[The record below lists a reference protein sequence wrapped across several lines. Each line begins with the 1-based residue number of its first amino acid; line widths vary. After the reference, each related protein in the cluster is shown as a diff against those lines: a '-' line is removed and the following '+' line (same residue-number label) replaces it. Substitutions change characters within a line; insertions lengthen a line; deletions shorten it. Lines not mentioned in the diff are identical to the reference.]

1 MKSPNLSNAF
11 LLLSLFFIFISNAF
25 AQIAGG
31 INETTGTSL
40 GGNNFIAGTIFS
52 PIGTPINIRTRIRL
66 SSQTGA
72 EYISTTDDRGQ
83 FVFSALA
90 AGNYTVTFDGDQDFQ
105 YASQQVEVLQSRG
118 RQTYN
123 ISIRLLENKKTT
135 AKPGVIN
142 KANIGIPQKALAFY
156 QKALTLSKDGKN
168 QEAIEQLKLAVGEYA
183 KFTMAFNE
191 IAVQYLKLNELEKAE
206 EALQTALKIDSE
218 AFEPMVN
225 YGIVLYRLKKYSES
239 EIALNNVL
247 KLKDSVVGYYYL
259 GRTLTALEKYDDAEK
274 AFLSTIKLGAGEMKE
289 AHRMLASMYITK
301 GDNQKAIEQL
311 TIYLKL
317 VPDAP
322 DAKHLREVIEQL
334 KN

>member
-1 MKSPNLSNAF
+1 MKLPNLFNVF
-11 LLLSLFFIFISNAF
+11 LLSTLFFIHTSHTT

-66 SSQTGA
+66 SSQTGG

-83 FVFSALA
+83 FVFSGLA
-90 AGNYTVTFDGDQDFQ
+90 AGNYTITFDGDKDFQ
-105 YASQQVEVLQSRG
+105 FASQQVEVLQTRG

-123 ISIRLLENKKTT
+123 ISIRLVENKKTT

-142 KANIGIPQKALAFY
+142 KAAVGIPPKAIAFY
-156 QKALTLSKDGKN
+156 QKSLTLSKDGKYK
-168 QEAIEQLKLAVGEYA
+168 EAIEQLKLAVGEYA
-183 KFTMAFNE
+183 EFTMAFNE

-206 EALQTALKIDSE
+206 EALQSALKIDSE

-225 YGIVLYRLKKYSES
+225 YGIVLYRLKKYPEG
-239 EIALNNVL
+239 EIAMKNVL

-259 GRTLTALEKYDDAEK
+259 GRTLAALEKYDEAEK
-274 AFLSTIKLGAGEMKE
+274 AFLSAIKLGEGEMKE
-289 AHRMLASMYITK
+289 AHRMLASMYINK

-317 VPDAP
+317 VPNAT
-322 DAKHLREVIEQL
+322 DAKHLQQVIEQL